1 MIFQRLNILIR
12 PIVSGL
18 LPVLILLFI
27 KTESFSQSQQ
37 TDEPRGT
44 NVRWSIKNEAIIIN
58 YDLIGNPDSKYDVK
72 IVMKRENDPSFSA
85 TPVTTEGDIGEG
97 FFGGV
102 NRTIRWYFRRDYPQG
117 FQGEGYY
124 FEVRVTNITQQSTWL
139 YYAIGGAAV
148 VAGVIALI
156 VSGNQSKNS
165 TSPELPAP
173 PDRP

>member
-12 PIVSGL
+12 PVIIGL
-18 LPVLILLFI
+18 LPMLMVLLFKI
-27 KTESFSQSQQ
+27 DSFGQDQSA
-37 TDEPRGT
+37 DEPRGT

-58 YDLIGNPDSKYDVK
+58 YDLIGNPESKYDVK
-72 IVMKRENDPSFSA
+72 IIMKRENDPSFTA

-102 NRTIRWYFRRDYPQG
+102 NRAIRWYFRRDYPQG

-124 FEVRVTNITQQSTWL
+124 FEVRVTNITPKSTWL

-148 VAGVIALI
+148 VAGVVALI
-156 VSGNQSKNS
+156 VSKNQSKNTS
-165 TSPELPAP
+165 TSELPLP